1 MQIQLHDLS
10 KEELNQ
16 KIRILIDTVYN
27 NKYIPHKPFDN
38 QIDFLTYDAE
48 ELLYGGQAGGG
59 KSDCLLMSAL
69 QYVDRPNYSALLLRR
84 TYQDLSQP
92 GAIMSR
98 AKDWLSGFKEVTW
111 NNQTKTFTFPSGA
124 TLSFGYLSHDNDLDQ
139 YQGAEFQFV
148 GFDELTQFTEKQYT
162 YLHSRLR
169 KLKDS
174 DVPLRMRA
182 GTNPGGRGE
191 QWVKK
196 KFILGD
202 SPFINSSFRD
212 NIYLDQVEY
221 EKSLDKL
228 DPLTKQQLKYGDWN
242 AVITDGLLINRDR
255 LEQNVISISDELP
268 VFSVIGI
275 DQASKGSDRFSMCC
289 LTLMDSGLFVVTD
302 LLSTPT
308 GTPEQLL
315 REFIIRNVKYN
326 IVLLNFERE
335 PGSSSEYALRYWNN
349 VLGDLMGK
357 YNISIRDTPASGTG
371 SKFERARPHAN
382 SVRENKL
389 FFNKELLTVT
399 DSTGYNYLESLFNQ
413 YVYVHPDK
421 KVMKDFSSP
430 DELDSLGY
438 AYIGLKDLL
447 DRRTSIN
454 VGRGIGR

>member
-1 MQIQLHDLS
+1 MQIRLHDLS

-16 KIRILIDTVYN
+16 KIRTLIDTVYN

-38 QIDFLTYDAE
+38 QIDFLTYDSE

-98 AKDWLSGFKEVTW
+98 AKDWLSGFKDVNW

-169 KLKDS
+169 KLKNS

-202 SPFINSSFRD
+202 APFINSSFRD
-212 NIYLDQVEY
+212 NIYLDQEEY

-242 AVITDGLLINRDR
+242 AVVTDGLLINRDR
-255 LEQNVISISDELP
+255 LEQNVISITDELP

-289 LTLMDSGLFVVTD
+289 LTLMNDGLFVVTD

-315 REFIIRNVKYN
+315 RAF
-326 IVLLNFERE
+326 
-335 PGSSSEYALRYWNN
+335 
-349 VLGDLMGK
+349 
-357 YNISIRDTPASGTG
+357 
-371 SKFERARPHAN
+371 KF
-382 SVRENKL
+382 
-389 FFNKELLTVT
+389 
-399 DSTGYNYLESLFNQ
+399 
-413 YVYVHPDK
+413 
-421 KVMKDFSSP
+421 
-430 DELDSLGY
+430 
-438 AYIGLKDLL
+438 
-447 DRRTSIN
+447 
-454 VGRGIGR
+454 